1 MTSSAEPRWISKSV
15 VLAIHDEQLAEHGGG
30 RGLRDDSLLEAAL
43 ARPRHL
49 FHYVD
54 APDLAALAAAYA
66 YGLARDHPFKHG
78 NTRTSFVVCELF
90 LALNGMELGLDD
102 AQVVSTW
109 LTLAS
114 GGMMETELAAR
125 LRSALRAVE

>member
-1 MTSSAEPRWISKSV
+1 MTASAEPRWIPKSV

-43 ARPRHL
+43 ARPRNL
-49 FHYVD
+49 FHYGD

-66 YGLARDHPFKHG
+66 YGLAKDHPFIDG
-78 NTRTSFVVCELF
+78 NKRTSFVVCELF
-90 LALNGMELGLDD
+90 LALNGMGLGLDD
-102 AQVVSTW
+102 AQAVTTW

-114 GGMMETELAAR
+114 GGMTEAELAAR
-125 LRSALRAVE
+125 LRSALWAVE

>member
-1 MTSSAEPRWISKSV
+1 M

-43 ARPRHL
+43 ARPRNL
-49 FHYVD
+49 FHYGD

-78 NTRTSFVVCELF
+78 NTRTSFVACELF

-102 AQVVSTW
+102 AQAVSTW

-114 GGMMETELAAR
+114 GGMTETELTETIR
-125 LRSALRAVE
+125 QPLHRA